1 MGTPKDGSQPRGRG
15 KARLPVGAVGL
26 SLSLAGAACA
36 ESSPAD
42 ASPVASIGNVRNIDL
57 HEEEIF
63 DTTLNSFRLI
73 NREVPEDA
81 QSGKPYAAVAKRCLC
96 SHGCKKGQPGGGRS
110 HRRPLWLTRKR
121 PAARGILIPARRLRA
136 AHPKTRISEPDAAS
150 LPLPRPRSHYLAQ
163 SGETSHKAANAPLF
177 WLCSLPC
184 QAKWGVMR
192 SAKIGTITQRC

>member
-96 SHGCKKGQPGGGRS
+96 SHGCKKGQPGGTLSSAPALANEKTPSGARNIDPGKTS
-110 HRRPLWLTRKR
+110 PGGTSKNTNLGTRRR
-121 PAARGILIPARRLRA
+121 
-136 AHPKTRISEPDAAS
+136 
-150 LPLPRPRSHYLAQ
+150 
-163 SGETSHKAANAPLF
+163 
-177 WLCSLPC
+177 
-184 QAKWGVMR
+184 
-192 SAKIGTITQRC
+192 